1 MKKKDTLKNS
11 LVFLYT
17 SVVFCIFGLQLKT
30 QASNVFQEPLQ
41 GMQTVNEFKGHVYD
55 SSSKDPL
62 AYVDINI
69 SGTNISTITNNEGAF
84 LLKVPNEY
92 LNKTI
97 KISLLGY
104 AKGEIEISS
113 LKKDENKIYLDV
125 SITQLSYVN
134 VYGIKNAEALVRATL
149 NKKSE
154 FYDNDRTKMTAFYR
168 ETIKKRNKNASLS
181 EAVLAV
187 YKQPY
192 TNGKSDEVS
201 LVKSRKST
209 DYSRLDTLALKLQGG
224 PFSTLYTD
232 MIKYPEYIFDKND
245 LSNYVFTFDESTQL
259 NNRLVYVVN
268 FKQKVNNDEPLYYGK
283 LYIDSQTLALT
294 SAMYNLNLSNRTLAS
309 EMFVR
314 KKPNN
319 AKVYPTVAS
328 YRVDYRTRN
337 GKWYYGYGKIELT
350 FKVNY
355 KRRLFNNVYTL
366 NCEMAITDWEIAD
379 DSKLIGEKLK
389 PNVVLID
396 KASGFSDPEFWGE
409 YNIIEPEKSIE
420 NAIQKINKQLE
431 KAES

>member
-1 MKKKDTLKNS
+1 MKKENTLKNS
-11 LVFLYT
+11 LAFLYT
-17 SVVFCIFGLQLKT
+17 SLVLFIFGLQLNT
-30 QASNVFQEPLQ
+30 QASNVFQEPLLSIQ
-41 GMQTVNEFKGHVYD
+41 KTNEFKGHVYD

-69 SGTNISTITNNEGAF
+69 TGTNISTITNNEGAF
-84 LLKVPNEY
+84 SLKVPSEY
-92 LNKTI
+92 LNNTI

-104 AKGEIEISS
+104 AEGEIKISS
-113 LKKDENKIYLDV
+113 LKKDENKIYLDL

-149 NKKSE
+149 NRKSE
-154 FYDNDRTKMTAFYR
+154 VYDNNRTKMTAFYR

-192 TNGKSDEVS
+192 TNSKSDEVS
-201 LVKSRKST
+201 LLKSRKST
-209 DYSRLDTLALKLQGG
+209 DYSRLDTLTLKLQGG

-232 MIKYPEYIFDKND
+232 IIKYPKYIFDKND
-245 LSNYVFTFDESTQL
+245 LSNYVFSFDESTQL

-294 SAMYNLNLSNRTLAS
+294 SAIYNLNVSNRELAS

-319 AKVYPTVAS
+319 AKVYPTIAS

-350 FKVNY
+350 FKINY
-355 KRRLFNNVYTL
+355 KRKLFNNIYTL
-366 NCEMAITDWEIAD
+366 NCEMAITDWKIDD
-379 DSKLIGEKLK
+379 DSKLLGEKLK
-389 PNVVLID
+389 PNVVMID
-396 KASGFSDPEFWGE
+396 KASGFADPEFWGE

-431 KAES
+431 RAES

>member
-1 MKKKDTLKNS
+1 MKKENTLKNS
-11 LVFLYT
+11 LVLLYT
-17 SVVFCIFGLQLKT
+17 TMVLCVFGLQFTT

-41 GMQTVNEFKGHVYD
+41 GIQTINEFKGHVYD
-55 SSSKDPL
+55 SSSKDAL

-69 SGTNISTITNNEGAF
+69 TGTNISTITNKEGAF
-84 LLKVPNEY
+84 LLKVPTEY

-104 AKGEIEISS
+104 AEGEIEISS
-113 LKKDENKIYLDV
+113 LKIDDNKIYLDL
-125 SITQLSYVN
+125 SITQLSNVN
-134 VYGIKNAEALVRATL
+134 VYGIKNAEALVRAAL
-149 NKKSE
+149 NRKSE
-154 FYDNDRTKMTAFYR
+154 VYDNNRTKMTAFYR

-192 TNGKSDEVS
+192 TNSKSDELS
-201 LVKSRKST
+201 LLKSRKST
-209 DYSRLDTLALKLQGG
+209 DYSRLDTLTLKLQGG

-232 MIKYPEYIFDKND
+232 IIKYPEYIFNKND

-294 SAMYNLNLSNRTLAS
+294 SAIYNLNISNKELAS
-309 EMFVR
+309 KMFVR
-314 KKPNN
+314 KKPFN
-319 AKVYPTVAS
+319 ARVYPTVAA

-355 KRRLFNNVYTL
+355 KRKLFNNVYTL
-366 NCEMAITDWEIAD
+366 NCEMAITDWKID
-379 DSKLIGEKLK
+379 DNSKLVGEKLK
-389 PNVVLID
+389 PNVVIID

-431 KAES
+431 DAES